1 MKGYEDVAA
10 GLALLATVIIGGYWY
25 LQSETFHQKQS
36 LRRTEVKAQ
45 KRVEYDWSKF
55 EVASKRTE

>member
-10 GLALLATVIIGGYWY
+10 TLVVLGAVLVGGYFY
-25 LQSETFHQKQS
+25 LQSETYHQKQS
-36 LRRTEVKAQ
+36 LHQVETEAQ
-45 KRVEYDWSKF
+45 KKVEYDWSKF